1 MKIVITGA
9 SGFIGSHLRHELGQ
23 QEENYVSAYK
33 RGTEVPEC
41 DVLIHCAGLA
51 TESSDFNDLAYH
63 EANVV
68 LTKRVF
74 EDFVQKGG
82 KTFVYIS
89 SAKVYGEFS
98 KAAVNEDSPLNP
110 VSAYG
115 RSKKQAEEYLQE
127 ASANW
132 NGTLV
137 VLRQS
142 IIYGAGKVDNLT
154 QLVRLSAKL
163 NIWFFGGLTAH
174 RSLCS
179 VVTVVD
185 FIAQS
190 LSEGIPAGT
199 YNLADRTALSLDDL
213 GKHLKEHGLVRMIL
227 TFPKRTVRLLAHVF
241 SLVGFHKFR
250 DFMEKLENSV
260 YLDTTK
266 LYARWEPTRSN
277 TFTDIL

>member
-1 MKIVITGA
+1 MKIVITG
-9 SGFIGSHLRHELGQ
+9 STGFIGSHLYQELNKRTG
-23 QEENYVSAYK
+23 NHVVAYE
-33 RGTEVPEC
+33 RGTEVPSC

-51 TESSDFNDLAYH
+51 TESSDFNDLDYH

-68 LTKRVF
+68 LTQRVF

-82 KTFVYIS
+82 KTFVYLS
-89 SAKVYGEFS
+89 SAKVYGEFFI
-98 KAAVNEDSPLNP
+98 AAVNEDSPLSP

-115 RSKKQAEEYLQE
+115 RSKKQAEEYLRE

-137 VLRQS
+137 VLRPS

-154 QLVRLSAKL
+154 QLVRLSSKL
-163 NIWFFGGLTAH
+163 NIWFFGGLRAQ

-179 VVTVVD
+179 SATVVD
-185 FIAQS
+185 FVAHV
-190 LSEGIPAGT
+190 LSGGVTSGT

-213 GKHLKEHGLVRMIL
+213 GKHLKAKGMVRWVL
-227 TFPKRTVRLLAHVF
+227 PFPRRTVGLIANVF
-241 SLVGFHKFR
+241 SRVGVHKFR
-250 DFMEKLENSV
+250 DFRDKLENSV

-277 TFTDIL
+277 AFTDSL